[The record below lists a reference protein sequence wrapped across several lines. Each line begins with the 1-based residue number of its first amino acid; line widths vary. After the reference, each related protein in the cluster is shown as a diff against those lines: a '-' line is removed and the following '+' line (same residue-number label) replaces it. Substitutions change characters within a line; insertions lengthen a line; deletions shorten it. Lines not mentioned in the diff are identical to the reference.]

1 MATKGNT
8 KAPSFEQAA
17 ARLEEIVALMDNP
30 STGME
35 DMIALAE
42 EGLTLLRSSKKM
54 LAEAELKIRK
64 LEAPEPASAE
74 PGPAAGLEEASDDF
88 SLL

>member
-1 MATKGNT
+1 MATKDKQKT
-8 KAPSFEQAA
+8 PSFEEAA
-17 ARLEEIVALMDNP
+17 ARLEQIVTLMDNP

-35 DMIALAE
+35 EMIALAE

-64 LEAPEPASAE
+64 LESPAD
-74 PGPAAGLEEASDDF
+74 AGVESSDSQEETSDEF

>member
-1 MATKGNT
+1 MATKDKQ
-8 KAPSFEQAA
+8 KAPSFEEAA
-17 ARLEEIVALMDNP
+17 ARLEQIVTLMDNP

-35 DMIALAE
+35 EMIALAE

-64 LEAPEPASAE
+64 LESPAD
-74 PGPAAGLEEASDDF
+74 AGVESPDSQEETSDEF

>member
-1 MATKGNT
+1 MATKDKQKT
-8 KAPSFEQAA
+8 LSFEEAA
-17 ARLEEIVALMDNP
+17 ARLEQIITLMDTP

-35 DMIALAE
+35 EMIALAE

-64 LEAPEPASAE
+64 LESPAD
-74 PGPAAGLEEASDDF
+74 AGVESSDSQEETSDEF

>member
-1 MATKGNT
+1 MATKDSR

-17 ARLEEIVALMDNP
+17 ARLEEIVSLMDNP

-35 DMIALAE
+35 QMIALAE

-64 LEAPEPASAE
+64 LEAPAE
-74 PGPAAGLEEASDDF
+74 TGAEAAESPEEASDEF
-88 SLL
+88 SLR

>member
-1 MATKGNT
+1 MATKDKQ
-8 KAPSFEQAA
+8 KAPSFEEAA
-17 ARLEEIVALMDNP
+17 ARLEQIVTLMDNP

-35 DMIALAE
+35 EMIALAE

-64 LEAPEPASAE
+64 LESPAD
-74 PGPAAGLEEASDDF
+74 AGVESSDSQEETSDEF

>member
-1 MATKGNT
+1 MATKDRQ
-8 KAPSFEQAA
+8 KAPSFEEAA

-35 DMIALAE
+35 QMIALAE

-64 LEAPEPASAE
+64 LEAPAE
-74 PGPAAGLEEASDDF
+74 AEAETAESPEEASDEF
-88 SLL
+88 SLR

>member
-1 MATKGNT
+1 MATKDKQ
-8 KAPSFEQAA
+8 KAPSFEEAA
-17 ARLEEIVALMDNP
+17 ARLEQIVTLMDTP

-35 DMIALAE
+35 EMIALAE

-64 LEAPEPASAE
+64 LESPAD
-74 PGPAAGLEEASDDF
+74 AGVESPDSQEETSDEF